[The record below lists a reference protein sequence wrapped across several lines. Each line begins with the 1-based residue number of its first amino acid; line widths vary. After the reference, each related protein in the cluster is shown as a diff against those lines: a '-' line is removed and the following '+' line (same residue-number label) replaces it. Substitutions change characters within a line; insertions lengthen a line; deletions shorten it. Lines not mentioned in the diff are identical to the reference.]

1 MTDVFSEVDEQ
12 VRSDRLRTLASKGWP
27 LAAAAALVALVAF
40 AAIWG
45 WRAWQD
51 SRSQRASDTYAQG
64 LEALSKGDGKT
75 ADSRFAEVVNSAPAA
90 YKTLAL
96 MQQSGLKLADHK
108 DNEAVALLERAG
120 KASSSPVLAD
130 AANLKA
136 AMILM
141 DRRPLA
147 EIETRLAP
155 LAATGRPYRWAAV
168 EARGLARLQGGQTK
182 AAHADFAVI
191 SLAQDV
197 SDSSRARARAAMALI
212 DDGSAAAIP
221 GLIKAALAAPPAPA
235 LSSPGIPPAA
245 GPTAAPETPQPDASQ
260 GSPVPAG
267 AAR

>member
-1 MTDVFSEVDEQ
+1 MSDAFSEVDEQ
-12 VRSDRLRTLASKGWP
+12 VRSDRLRTWAAKGWP
-27 LAAAAALVALVAF
+27 IALAVALLVLVGFGAV
-40 AAIWG
+40 WG
-45 WRAWQD
+45 WGAWQN

-64 LEALSKGDGKT
+64 LDALAKGDAKT
-75 ADSRFAEVVNSAPAA
+75 ADARFGEVANSAPAA

-96 MQQSGLKLADHK
+96 MQQSGIRLLDRK
-108 DNEAVALLERAG
+108 DNEAVALLEQAG
-120 KASSSPVLAD
+120 AAAPSPVLAD
-130 AANLKA
+130 AARLKA

-155 LAATGRPYRWAAV
+155 LAAPGRPYRWAAV
-168 EARGLARLQGGQTK
+168 EARGLARLQGGQSK

-197 SDSSRARARAAMALI
+197 SESSRARARAAMALI

-221 GLIKAALAAPPAPA
+221 GLVKAALAAPPASGLA
-235 LSSPGIPPAA
+235 PPAPLRVD
-245 GPTAAPETPQPDASQ
+245 PTSAPDNAQPAPQNP
-260 GSPVPAG
+260 SPSVPAG

>member
-1 MTDVFSEVDEQ
+1 MSDVFSEVDEQ

-27 LAAAAALVALVAF
+27 IALAAALLALLAF
-40 AAIWG
+40 GAVWG

-51 SRSQRASDTYAQG
+51 GRSQRASDTYAQG
-64 LEALSKGDGKT
+64 LDALSKGDGRT
-75 ADSRFAEVVNSAPAA
+75 ADARFADVVKSGPAA
-90 YKTLAL
+90 YQTLAL
-96 MQQSGLKLADHK
+96 MQQSGIRLSDHK
-108 DNEAVALLERAG
+108 DDEAVALLERAG
-120 KASSSPVLAD
+120 KAARSPILGD
-130 AANLKA
+130 AASLKA

-155 LAATGRPYRWAAV
+155 LTASGRPYRWAAI

-197 SDSSRARARAAMALI
+197 SDASRARARAAMALI

-221 GLIKAALAAPPAPA
+221 GLVKAALAAPPA
-235 LSSPGIPPAA
+235 LSLPLPPA
-245 GPTAAPETPQPDASQ
+245 GPAASPETPSATAPQAAN
-260 GSPVPAG
+260 SPVPAG